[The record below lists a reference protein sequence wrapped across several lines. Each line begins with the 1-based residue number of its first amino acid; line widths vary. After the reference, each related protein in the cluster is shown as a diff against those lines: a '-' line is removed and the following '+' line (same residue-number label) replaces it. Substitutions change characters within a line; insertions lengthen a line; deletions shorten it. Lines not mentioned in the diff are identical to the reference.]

1 MAKNILRAPI
11 TSDAQLFGICSPLR
25 DYRLAWFINEA
36 TSLELIRK
44 DNWGA
49 WGEEIGF
56 SNYKHKLKNIDASF
70 HLISNKSPEG
80 LLIPEKKEFEFLLL
94 VRDCNDDESINSIV
108 AHIKRIPDVLLIQP
122 IDTLKLKTQ
131 TVLLID

>member
-1 MAKNILRAPI
+1 MGKNVLRTSF

-25 DYRLAWFINEA
+25 DYRLAWFINEN

-49 WGEEIGF
+49 FGDTIGF
-56 SNYKHKLKNIDASF
+56 ANYKHKLKNIDASF

-94 VRDCNDDESINSIV
+94 IRDCMDKDSINTLIAQV
-108 AHIKRIPDVLLIQP
+108 KRIPDVLLLRA
-122 IDTLKLKTQ
+122 IDTNRLKTQ
-131 TVLLID
+131 TVLLVD